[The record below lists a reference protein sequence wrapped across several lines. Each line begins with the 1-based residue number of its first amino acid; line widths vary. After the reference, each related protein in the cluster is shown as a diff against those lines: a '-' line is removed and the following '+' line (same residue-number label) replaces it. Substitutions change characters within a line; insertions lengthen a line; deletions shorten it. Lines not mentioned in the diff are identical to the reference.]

1 MQESFLNKYPLI
13 FAINL
18 KYSKSE
24 KRFQSVNLIAVIA
37 LFILILAGGVVRST
51 GSGMGCPDW
60 PKCFGKYIPPVKEAQ
75 LPADYLTKYT
85 EIQAKKNVRFVK
97 VLNAFGYSNLA
108 SKIKAGSSSATPQQE
123 EFNVAKTWTEYINR
137 LIGAITGLFL
147 LLTAAYSFYYL
158 KISKRIV
165 LLSVFNLLLVGFQAW
180 LGSIVV
186 STNLVPWVV
195 TVHML
200 LALAILAVS
209 IYTWHKARMLKL
221 GKRVLIAKPW
231 IAILTFLALVLDI
244 IQITIGTEVREKI
257 DEYAAKLNENFRQ
270 EWINGAE
277 KVLLNHKNLALL
289 VIVVNIVLFM
299 LMRKVFAKSSIQQQ
313 LMSTS
318 FIIIMLQVFVGVI
331 LAYLGLPPI
340 AQVAHL
346 FLASLLF
353 GTQFYLL
360 LNLFQTAKPSG
371 ASYGVE

>member
-1 MQESFLNKYPLI
+1 M
-13 FAINL
+13 

-24 KRFQSVNLIAVIA
+24 QRFQSVNLFAVIA

-75 LPADYLTKYT
+75 LPGDYRTKYA

-97 VLNAFGYSNLA
+97 LLNAFGYAGLA
-108 SKIKAGSSSATPQQE
+108 SKINASNLSARPQQE

-147 LLTAAYSFYYL
+147 LLTAGYSFYYL
-158 KISKRIV
+158 KISKKII

-200 LALAILAVS
+200 LALGILGIS
-209 IYTWHKARMLKL
+209 IYTWHKARMLKI
-221 GKRVLIAKPW
+221 GKRVVFNKPW
-231 IAILTFLALVLDI
+231 ITIVAFLALALDI
-244 IQITIGTEVREKI
+244 IQITIGTEVRERI
-257 DEYAAKLNENFRQ
+257 DEYAAKLNESFRQ
-270 EWINGAE
+270 EWVNGAE

-289 VIVVNIVLFM
+289 VILVNVVLFM

-318 FIIIMLQVFVGVI
+318 FIIIMLQVFAGVI

-346 FLASLLF
+346 FLATLLF

-360 LNLFQTAKPSG
+360 LNLFQTAKTSG
-371 ASYGVE
+371 AGYGVE